1 MDGFQIKNISKVYY
15 DAKQNP
21 LNVLN
26 DISFLWREGEN
37 ISIIGESG
45 SGKSTLARL
54 LIGIENPT
62 NGEIL
67 LDNENMMLWDR
78 RKWRNK
84 RQVIQAVFQD
94 ASGTLN
100 PAMSVYRNVEE
111 ALCNLTDLNKVQRRE
126 RIEDLM
132 KLINMDL
139 KLLKVP
145 TRRLSGGEQR
155 RLSLLRALAV
165 KPKYLI
171 LDEVTSGLDSIA
183 TENVIRTLEKYHEMY
198 GCAYLMITHDK
209 KIAYRISNRIFEIDN
224 GVLVREA
231 KRIEKIKKEGI
242 NRI

>member
-1 MDGFQIKNISKVYY
+1 MDGFEINNISKVYY
-15 DAKQNP
+15 DDKQNP
-21 LNVLN
+21 LNVLH
-26 DISFLWREGEN
+26 DISFFWQAEEN

-62 NGEIL
+62 DGEIL
-67 LDNENMMLWDR
+67 LDDENIMSWDR
-78 RKWRNK
+78 RTWRKK